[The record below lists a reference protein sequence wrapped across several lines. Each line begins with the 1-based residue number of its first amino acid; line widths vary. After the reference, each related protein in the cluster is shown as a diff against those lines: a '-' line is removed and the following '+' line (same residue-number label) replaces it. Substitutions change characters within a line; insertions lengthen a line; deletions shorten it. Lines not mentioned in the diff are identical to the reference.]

1 MMDDRN
7 SGTSELP
14 SAGTPTTEGPQVTI
28 PDSVYTEIERRA
40 ARTEFDST
48 DEYVT
53 FVLRSLLGEL
63 DQQDGDE
70 TQDEGSEELQERL
83 ESLGY
88 L

>member
-7 SGTSELP
+7 STGELS
-14 SAGTPTTEGPQVTI
+14 SAGIHTAEGSQVTI
-28 PDSVYTEIERRA
+28 PDRVYVAIEQRVE
-40 ARTEFDST
+40 RTEFDSA
-48 DEYVT
+48 DEYVA

-63 DQQDGDE
+63 DQQDADE
-70 TQDEGSEELQERL
+70 QQADSAEVEERL

>member
-7 SGTSELP
+7 SGTSELS
-14 SAGTPTTEGPQVTI
+14 SAGPHTIEGSQVTI
-28 PDSVYTEIERRA
+28 PDRVYSAIEGRVE
-40 ARTEFDST
+40 RTEFDST

-63 DQQDGDE
+63 DQQDADE
-70 TQDEGSEELQERL
+70 REEGSEELQERL